1 MPSTTIADYQ
11 VLRDSA
17 FELDSQL
24 NDVET
29 FTFSVPD
36 DLHLSTSGQRKAV
49 LNFNLRPVQDSQ
61 VTVRFHTT
69 NVMLIR
75 PFSRS
80 HTRMHQ
86 EVFDI
91 GRVLSTGGGV
101 PSNGAQVLFNVPSGS
116 VIFSDVVIWYQI
128 NR

>member
-11 VLRDSA
+11 VLRDGT
-17 FELDSQL
+17 FTLDSGL

-36 DLHLSTSGQRKAV
+36 DLHSATSGQRKAV
-49 LNFNLRPVQDSQ
+49 LTFNLRPTRDSE
-61 VTVRFHTT
+61 VTVRLHTT
-69 NVMLIR
+69 NIMLVR
-75 PFSRS
+75 DFSRS

-91 GRVLSTGGGV
+91 NQILNTGGGV
-101 PSNGAQVLFNVPSGS
+101 PAAGAQVLFNVPSGR

-128 NR
+128 DR